1 MRVAVILILMAGM
14 ALGQARAP
22 GDFYAGAGTGS
33 ATNPPYARGLTVYGT
48 VNTNDVM
55 IFLDRTGS
63 KGRGTNLLEQLT
75 AAGTN
80 WQASVTAEALARAAG
95 DAVAKT
101 NLQAAIDA
109 EAAARAAW
117 AATGTVWAAERL
129 GGTQSWTAVENGTNW
144 LYTVTRGSNV
154 VVTAVSGEGY
164 NGPAVG
170 TVFSDPVLWPEFG
183 HWRFSPGEV
192 LMFDNSNLFSYGYWF
207 YMGMDWG
214 SDLTIMPAT
223 LTSEIYPGLSF
234 VIDWVLQT
242 NRVRVVTEPT
252 VIILVDAA
260 KAELREEIPTAD
272 WKNEHYWYI
281 DMEERPRVVLSTVTT
296 TNDDAITYQDTA
308 GIGMIDWQI
317 IPTVLR
323 GFPAP
328 DFTYGV
334 RGDAGTINQDGLLTM
349 VSEGLVDVIVSNSTA
364 KTAAVDLYYS
374 SDGTTT
380 VRPRVDRVAGSAGYA
395 ANTNIDS
402 RISLGGDAYWLTNNP
417 ATGVF
422 VRDPACW
429 AAAADLSGVVVSTA
443 GSTPAWHGTL
453 LTTNQIIMAK
463 HAYDGV
469 GTVKRF
475 VGRSGTNYMRTVAA
489 ILDPFPGDDWGAVK
503 GDYVFA
509 RLNAGLPTN
518 DVAVYPVFPAS
529 YTNQFPTAPT
539 RIPALIYS
547 QAQEV
552 NVGEF
557 TTSWQG
563 VIAPS
568 DTNRLAHYA
577 LPYSG
582 DSGRPVFTWIGN
594 QLVFAFVWTS
604 AAVGWSSPAYH
615 RATMDAL
622 LNADGG
628 ALTDADLSG
637 YTEVWP

>member
-1 MRVAVILILMAGM
+1 
-14 ALGQARAP
+14 
-22 GDFYAGAGTGS
+22 
-33 ATNPPYARGLTVYGT
+33 
-48 VNTNDVM
+48 
-55 IFLDRTGS
+55 
-63 KGRGTNLLEQLT
+63 
-75 AAGTN
+75 
-80 WQASVTAEALARAAG
+80 
-95 DAVAKT
+95 
-101 NLQAAIDA
+101 
-109 EAAARAAW
+109 
-117 AATGTVWAAERL
+117 
-129 GGTQSWTAVENGTNW
+129 
-144 LYTVTRGSNV
+144 
-154 VVTAVSGEGY
+154 
-164 NGPAVG
+164 
-170 TVFSDPVLWPEFG
+170 
-183 HWRFSPGEV
+183 
-192 LMFDNSNLFSYGYWF
+192 
-207 YMGMDWG
+207 
-214 SDLTIMPAT
+214 
-223 LTSEIYPGLSF
+223 
-234 VIDWVLQT
+234 
-242 NRVRVVTEPT
+242 
-252 VIILVDAA
+252 
-260 KAELREEIPTAD
+260 
-272 WKNEHYWYI
+272 
-281 DMEERPRVVLSTVTT
+281 
-296 TNDDAITYQDTA
+296 
-308 GIGMIDWQI
+308 
-317 IPTVLR
+317 
-323 GFPAP
+323 
-328 DFTYGV
+328 
-334 RGDAGTINQDGLLTM
+334 
-349 VSEGLVDVIVSNSTA
+349 
-364 KTAAVDLYYS
+364 
-374 SDGTTT
+374 
-380 VRPRVDRVAGSAGYA
+380 
-395 ANTNIDS
+395 
-402 RISLGGDAYWLTNNP
+402 
-417 ATGVF
+417 VF

-453 LTTNQIIMAK
+453 LTTNHIIMAK

>member
-1 MRVAVILILMAGM
+1 
-14 ALGQARAP
+14 
-22 GDFYAGAGTGS
+22 
-33 ATNPPYARGLTVYGT
+33 
-48 VNTNDVM
+48 
-55 IFLDRTGS
+55 
-63 KGRGTNLLEQLT
+63 
-75 AAGTN
+75 
-80 WQASVTAEALARAAG
+80 
-95 DAVAKT
+95 
-101 NLQAAIDA
+101 
-109 EAAARAAW
+109 
-117 AATGTVWAAERL
+117 
-129 GGTQSWTAVENGTNW
+129 
-144 LYTVTRGSNV
+144 
-154 VVTAVSGEGY
+154 
-164 NGPAVG
+164 
-170 TVFSDPVLWPEFG
+170 
-183 HWRFSPGEV
+183 
-192 LMFDNSNLFSYGYWF
+192 MFDNSNLFSYGYWF

-317 IPTVLR
+317 LPTVLR

-395 ANTNIDS
+395 AVTNIDT
-402 RISLGGDAYWLTNNP
+402 RISLGGDDYWLTNNP
-417 ATGVF
+417 ALGIF
-422 VRDPACW
+422 VRNPACW
-429 AAAADLSGVVVSTA
+429 AADADLSGVVVSTA
-443 GSTPAWHGTL
+443 GGGPAWHGTL
-453 LTTNQIIMAK
+453 LTTQHIIMAK

-475 VGRSGTNYMRTVAA
+475 VGRSGTNYTRTIAA
-489 ILDPFPGDDWGAVK
+489 ILDPYPGEAWGAIR
-503 GDYVFA
+503 GDYVFG
-509 RLNAGLPTN
+509 RLNAGLPVG
-518 DVAVYPVFPAS
+518 DVAVYPVLPAS

-539 RIPALIYS
+539 HIPALIYS
-547 QAQEV
+547 QAQRAR
-552 NVGEF
+552 VGEF
-557 TTSWQG
+557 GYGWSN
-563 VIAPS
+563 VIAPAN
-568 DTNRLAHYA
+568 TNRLAHYS

-582 DSGRPVFTWIGN
+582 DSGRPVFTWIGD

-604 AAVGWSSPAYH
+604 AAVGYSSPVFH
-615 RATMDAL
+615 RANMAAL
-622 LNADGG
+622 LAADGA
-628 ALTDADLSG
+628 ALTDVDLSG